1 MRLYDYFRSSAA
13 YRVRIALNLK
23 GVKPDERTFVHLRM
37 GNQRAQ
43 DYLALNPQGLVP
55 ALALDDGHVLTQSL
69 AIIEYLEETHP
80 EPPLLPREPFARARV
95 RAIALQIACEIHPL
109 NNLRVL
115 NYLIG
120 TLGVAREQKDGWYRY
135 WIDVG
140 FEALEK
146 MLARDAATGR
156 YCHGERPTLA
166 DVCLVPQIANAR
178 RFDIDMSPYPTLTR
192 IESACNA
199 LPAFADAAP
208 AHQPDAE

>member
-1 MRLYDYFRSSAA
+1 MRLYDFFRSSAA

-23 GVKPDERTFVHLRM
+23 GVAPDERTFVHLRM

-69 AIIEYLEETHP
+69 AIIEYLEETVP
-80 EPPLLPREPFARARV
+80 QPPLLPRDPVDRARV
-95 RAIALQIACEIHPL
+95 RGIALQIACEIHPL

-120 TLGVAREQKDGWYRY
+120 TLGVAKEQKDGWYRY

-140 FEALEK
+140 FEALERQ
-146 MLARDAATGR
+146 LARDAQTGR
-156 YCHGERPTLA
+156 FCHGDTPTLA

-178 RFDIDMSPYPTLTR
+178 RFNIDISPYPTLTR
-192 IESACNA
+192 IEAACVA
-199 LPAFADAAP
+199 LPAFAEAAP
-208 AHQPDAE
+208 ARQPDAE

>member
-1 MRLYDYFRSSAA
+1 MRLYDFFRSSAA

-69 AIIEYLEETHP
+69 AIIEYLEETVP
-80 EPPLLPREPFARARV
+80 EPPLLPRNPVDRARV
-95 RAIALQIACEIHPL
+95 RGIALQIACEIHPL
-109 NNLRVL
+109 DNLRVL

-120 TLGVAREQKDGWYRY
+120 TLGVSKEQKDGWYRY

-140 FEALEK
+140 FEALERQ
-146 MLARDAATGR
+146 LARDAQTGR
-156 YCHGERPTLA
+156 FCHGDAPTLA
-166 DVCLVPQIANAR
+166 DICLVPQIANAR
-178 RFDIDMSPYPTLTR
+178 RFDIDVSPYPTLTR
-192 IESACNA
+192 IEAACLA
-199 LPAFADAAP
+199 LPAFAEAAP
-208 AHQPDAE
+208 ARQPDAE